1 MIHFQLTSGIDIR
14 LILWFGFKSKYQVW
28 ILFEDREEIHLG
40 NERENFVSSYI
51 HAVRKTLKFYPKTIS
66 QVDKTLDQ
74 VASSKDTIKRENITY
89 IGIHNRRTDHLEYW
103 QNYLKTLPF
112 KSISVS
118 NKKYQELG
126 KEYFMDA
133 MDYFR

>member
-1 MIHFQLTSGIDIR
+1 M
-14 LILWFGFKSKYQVW
+14 
-28 ILFEDREEIHLG
+28 
-40 NERENFVSSYI
+40 
-51 HAVRKTLKFYPKTIS
+51 RKTLKFYPKTIS

>member
-1 MIHFQLTSGIDIR
+1 MIQFQLTSGI
-14 LILWFGFKSKYQVW
+14 ILWFGFKSKYQVW

-66 QVDKTLDQ
+66 QVDKTLGQ
-74 VASSKDTIKRENITY
+74 VASSKDSIKRKNITY